1 MVCSGISWKSEFLS
15 FQSEVLFAFSGV
27 LPPVRFAT
35 QNVGASTR
43 YPKLTIQDE
52 QINTNPIF
60 PFFFPAF
67 LTLQLELEGDVTP
80 KFFSFSHPT
89 VVYYSNTGYLC
100 CVFKLSFK

>member
-27 LPPVRFAT
+27 LPTVRFAT

-67 LTLQLELEGDVTP
+67 LTLQLELEGDKVLF
-80 KFFSFSHPT
+80 FFSP
-89 VVYYSNTGYLC
+89 YSCLI
-100 CVFKLSFK
+100 L